1 VKAKV
6 KLLPQQ
12 AKLTLVTKLDVEPNI
27 IKTLQEAR
35 YQIMA
40 RIATRVILQGKN

>member
-6 KLLPQQ
+6 NSLPQQ
-12 AKLTLVTKLDVEPNI
+12 AKLTLVTKLDVEPNT

-35 YQIMA
+35 YQLMA
-40 RIATRVILQGKN
+40 RIATRVLLQNK